1 MTRNLMAI
9 GGASDDNIKT
19 WTRLSAASTPLP
31 VLLQLLLQVHLIPG
45 QAFLRPQENYL
56 LSLPT

>member
-1 MTRNLMAI
+1 MAI